1 MAEREGFEP
10 SLLRR
15 AYVLLAGNADIEVRM
30 VSKPFIDANALAKFC
45 RAHKVTSLSLFGS
58 RLKGTARRDSDVD
71 LLVAFAADATP
82 SLLDM
87 ARMEIELSELLGGL
101 TVDLRTADELS
112 RYFRQE
118 VVDSAELLHAA

>member
-1 MAEREGFEP
+1 MAEREGFETP
-10 SLLRR
+10 LLRR
-15 AYVLLAGNADIEVRM
+15 AYVLLAGNADIEARM
-30 VSKPFIDANALAKFC
+30 ASKPSIDANALAQFC
-45 RAHKVTSLSLFGS
+45 RTHKVTSLSLFGS

-71 LLVAFAADATP
+71 LLAEFAADATP